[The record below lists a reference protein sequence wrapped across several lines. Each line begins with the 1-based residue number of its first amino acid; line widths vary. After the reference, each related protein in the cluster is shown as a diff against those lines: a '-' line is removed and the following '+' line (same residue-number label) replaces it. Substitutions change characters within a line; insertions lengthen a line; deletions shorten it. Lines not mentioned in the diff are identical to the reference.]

1 VLVEGLKRAGKD
13 LTRDKLISGLESMAN
28 TDIGGYN
35 INYSPTSHNGSR
47 MVDLTI
53 IGKSGKFMR

>member
-1 VLVEGLKRAGKD
+1 
-13 LTRDKLISGLESMAN
+13 MAN